1 MDFAFNEEQ
10 QELRSMAESFLE
22 EYSSSKKVR
31 EAMASERGYDP
42 EVWSKL
48 GSELCW
54 TSVLVP
60 ETYGGLGLTWVEVV
74 ALMEKMGESLL
85 CAPFFSTVCLAG
97 SLIELAGS
105 EAQKQEYLPKIAQGE
120 LTATLAYTEANG
132 HWDAS
137 AIEATARKDGA
148 DYVLQ
153 GKKRYVL
160 DGNSAQLLIVAARRE
175 ASQGEAGVSLFLVP
189 ATAAGLHRKALPTMD
204 QTRPQAEIELDGVR
218 VPAAALLGAEG
229 AEGAGWPA
237 LNKALQFAAI
247 ALAAE
252 QVGGAQKCLDLA
264 VAYAKERVQFG
275 RPIGSFQS
283 IKHKCADMM
292 VRVESA
298 RSGVYYAACVAA
310 EDGAELASAASLAKA
325 AASDAYFQNAAD
337 AIQIHGGVGFTW
349 EYDVHLYFKRAK
361 SSETLLGDAAYHR
374 ELVAKQIGLSE

>member
-10 QELRSMAESFLE
+10 NELRSMAESFLE

-31 EAMASERGYDP
+31 EAMLSERGYDT
-42 EVWSKL
+42 EVWNKI

-54 TSVLVP
+54 TSVLAP
-60 ETYGGLGLTWVEVV
+60 EAYGGLGLSWVEVV

-85 CAPFFSTVCLAG
+85 CSPFFSTVCLAG
-97 SLIELAGS
+97 SLIQLAGS
-105 EAQKQEYLPKIAQGE
+105 ETQKQEYLSKIAQGE

-137 AIEATARKDGA
+137 GIEVIARKDGA

-175 ASQGEAGVSLFLVP
+175 GSRCEDGVSLFLVP
-189 ATAAGLHRKALPTMD
+189 ANASGVHRKALATMD
-204 QTRPQAEIELDGVR
+204 QTRPQAEIEFERVC

-229 AEGAGWPA
+229 AGWSA
-237 LNKALQFAAI
+237 LNKALQLAAI
-247 ALAAE
+247 ALSAE
-252 QVGGAQKCLDLA
+252 QVGGAQKCLDLS
-264 VAYAKERVQFG
+264 VSYAKERIQFG
-275 RPIGSFQS
+275 RPIGSFQA

-374 ELVAKQIGLSE
+374 ELVAKQIGLLE

>member
-10 QELRSMAESFLE
+10 NELRSMAESFLE

-31 EAMASERGYDP
+31 EAMVSERGYDT
-42 EVWSKL
+42 EVWNKI

-60 ETYGGLGLTWVEVV
+60 EAYGGLGLSWVEVV

-85 CAPFFSTVCLAG
+85 CSPFFSTVCLAG
-97 SLIELAGS
+97 SLIQIAGS
-105 EAQKQEYLPKIAQGE
+105 EAQKQSYLSKIAQGE
-120 LTATLAYTEANG
+120 LMATLAYTEANG
-132 HWDAS
+132 HWDATG
-137 AIEATARKDGA
+137 IEAIARQDGT
-148 DYVLQ
+148 DYVLR
-153 GKKRYVL
+153 GRKRYVL
-160 DGNSAQLLIVAARRE
+160 DGNSAEILIVAARRE
-175 ASQGEAGVSLFLVP
+175 GSRGEEGVSLFVVP
-189 ATAAGLHRKALPTMD
+189 ATAAGVHRKALPTMD
-204 QTRPQAEIELDGVR
+204 QTRPQAEIEFDSVR
-218 VPAAALLGAEG
+218 VPAFALLG

-237 LNKALQFAAI
+237 LKKALQFAAI

-264 VAYAKERVQFG
+264 VAYAKERIQFG

-310 EDGAELASAASLAKA
+310 EDGAELASASSLAKA
-325 AASDAYFQNAAD
+325 SASDAYFQNAAD

-361 SSETLLGDAAYHR
+361 SSETLFGDASYHR
-374 ELVAKQIGLSE
+374 ELVAKAIGLSE

>member
-10 QELRSMAESFLE
+10 NELRSMAESFLE
-22 EYSSSKKVR
+22 EYSSSKRVR
-31 EAMASERGYDP
+31 EAMVSERGYDT
-42 EVWSKL
+42 EVWNKIS
-48 GSELCW
+48 SELCW

-60 ETYGGLGLTWVEVV
+60 ETYGGLGLSWVEVV

-85 CAPFFSTVCLAG
+85 CSPFFSTVCLAG
-97 SLIELAGS
+97 SLIQIAGS
-105 EAQKQEYLPKIAQGE
+105 ETQKQSYLSKIAQGE

-132 HWDAS
+132 HWDATG
-137 AIEATARKDGA
+137 IEATVRKDGA

-160 DGNSAQLLIVAARRE
+160 DGNSAEILIVAVRRE
-175 ASQGEAGVSLFLVP
+175 GSRGEDGVSLFLVP
-189 ATAAGLHRKALPTMD
+189 ANASGVHRKALATMD
-204 QTRPQAEIELDGVR
+204 QTRPQAEIELDLVR
-218 VPAAALLGAEG
+218 VPASALLG

-264 VAYAKERVQFG
+264 VAYAKERIQFG

-325 AASDAYFQNAAD
+325 SASDAYFQNAAD

-361 SSETLLGDAAYHR
+361 SSETLFGDASYHR
-374 ELVAKQIGLSE
+374 ELVAKTIGLSE

>member
-31 EAMASERGYDP
+31 EAMASERGYDT

-60 ETYGGLGLTWVEVV
+60 EVYGGLGLSWVEVV

-137 AIEATARKDGA
+137 AIEATARQDGA
-148 DYVLQ
+148 DYILQ

-160 DGNSAQLLIVAARRE
+160 DGNSAELLLIAARCE
-175 ASQGEAGVSLFLVP
+175 GSQGAKGVSLFLVP
-189 ATAAGLHRKALPTMD
+189 ATTVGVHRKALPTMD
-204 QTRPQAEIELDGVR
+204 QTRPQAEIELDQVR
-218 VPAAALLGAEG
+218 VPASVRMGAEG
-229 AEGAGWPA
+229 EAWPA
-237 LNKALQFAAI
+237 INKALQRAAI

-252 QVGGAQKCLDLA
+252 QVGGAQKCLDLS

-325 AASDAYFQNAAD
+325 SASDAYFQNAAD

-374 ELVAKQIGLSE
+374 ELVARQIGL